1 MSSPRMDLIAIVGEY
16 KNSAGETKKRFV
28 KVGSLFNSDKGQS
41 IKIDAVPVGFDGWLS
56 VKEPY
61 EAGEKPARQSSAPT
75 RRGNDL
81 GDDGIPF

>member
-1 MSSPRMDLIAIVGEY
+1 MALPRMDLIAIVGEY

-61 EAGEKPARQSSAPT
+61 EDGQKPARQSSQPT
-75 RRGNDL
+75 RRGND
-81 GDDGIPF
+81 GDNDIPF

>member
-1 MSSPRMDLIAIVGEY
+1 MDLIAVVGEY

-41 IKIDAVPVGFDGWLS
+41 IKIDAVPIGFDGWLS

-61 EAGEKPARQSSAPT
+61 ENGEKPARQSSSPT
-75 RRGNDL
+75 RKSADL
-81 GDDGIPF
+81 DMDVPF